1 MAQAGKI
8 LIAGGT
14 VFDSLTG
21 EMRRQDI
28 LIDGDRIEAVAPTI
42 DAPGALR
49 VDASGKW
56 VTPGFIDM
64 HVHAGAVGME
74 TLPIFVGHGITTV
87 RDVGGDT
94 ARLKQMKLDVEM
106 GKVVGPNIVYSGPL
120 LQQHPAFTFEAED
133 RGSGPGNRPFR
144 TEEEAT
150 EGIRGLIEEGGV
162 GSLKLYTSIRPP
174 IAAAILKAAEGR
186 VPVTAHLG
194 LTPSNFVI
202 ERGIGGLE
210 HVAPSLIRD
219 LAPAGS
225 LPPLESE
232 RPPTAG
238 EILQAWAK
246 VDLDGPEVERWL
258 RLFVA
263 HKVALTPTMTIQPA
277 RPRPD
282 DRRLG
287 LMPIGLASAQSGGRG
302 GGGGPL
308 GTDEEIAKAS
318 AGQRGIMQLIYREGG
333 DMVVGTDLLPG
344 ALPGASYHIEMAA
357 FQRRGVAA
365 PDVLKAATSVA
376 ARHLW
381 RDDLGVIAAG
391 KRADLVILDRDPAAD
406 IANVGSIS
414 QVMRGGVLYEASR
427 LLAVADQDVDRFFPA
442 VPPLLKL

>member
-1 MAQAGKI
+1 MAATGKV
-8 LIAGGT
+8 LISGGT

-21 EMRRQDI
+21 TMSRQDI
-28 LIDGDRIEAVAPTI
+28 LIDGDHIEVVAPSI
-42 DAPGALR
+42 DAPDARR
-49 VDASGKW
+49 VDATGKW

-74 TLPIFVGHGITTV
+74 TLPIFVGHGVTTV
-87 RDVGGDT
+87 RDLGGDQ

-106 GKVVGPNIVYSGPL
+106 GKVVGPNIVYAGPL
-120 LQQHPAFTFEAED
+120 LQQFPAFTFESEE
-133 RGSGPGNRPFR
+133 RGSAPGNRPFR
-144 TEEEAT
+144 TDADAI
-150 EGIRGLIEEGGV
+150 EGVRRLIEEGGV

-186 VPVTAHLG
+186 VPVTGHLG
-194 LTPSNFVI
+194 LTPSSFVI

-219 LAPAGS
+219 LAPEGS
-225 LPPLESE
+225 LPSLDSE
-232 RPPTAG
+232 KAPTPS

-246 VDLDGPEVERWL
+246 VDLAGPLVERWL
-258 RLFVA
+258 KLFVEK
-263 HKVALTPTMTIQPA
+263 KVALTPTMTIGPA

-287 LMPIGLASAQSGGRG
+287 LLPISLASAQSGGRG

-308 GTDEEIAKAS
+308 GTEEEIAKAS

-333 DMVVGTDLLPG
+333 EMVVGTDLLPG
-344 ALPGASYHIEMAA
+344 GLPGAAYHIEMSA
-357 FQRRGVAA
+357 FVRRGVAA
-365 PDVLKAATSVA
+365 ADVLKMATSVA

-391 KRADLVILDRDPAAD
+391 KRADLVILDRDPVAD
-406 IANVGSIS
+406 IANVESIS
-414 QVMRGGVLYEASR
+414 QVMRGGELHEAAK

-442 VPPLLKL
+442 VPAVLKL